1 MNSYTYFFTL
11 ILIFFYI
18 KVSFS
23 NQPVKFDNAA
33 YQLSVPKILDL
44 EDKKLYLKIRS
55 LQIEGNWSEVDKKV
69 KLLKDKIL
77 LGHID
82 YDKLMHPNK
91 YKSSYD
97 ELSEW
102 LIKYNDFPIVMQ
114 RRVYSLMMKRSSDP
128 KKINNEKNNVVESTS
143 EAPSL
148 DQNIEVSKISRNE
161 AIENEDRVQ
170 FENSTVI
177 GSISLVGASIDDLT
191 FKKYTNTLNGDDNV
205 VLLNPKKVEDGY
217 YIETGWATANKNIN
231 LPNSKTIWTIEG
243 NNKLTPNSP
252 IKLSWT
258 NDQNIKF
265 IKDISIDDQY
275 LFKVNQTIINNSE
288 KTYNFYPYGQIIRN
302 IAPEI
307 IDFFILHE
315 GLIGVFDDQLVEEDY
330 DDIEE
335 KKFSIN
341 ADKGWLGITDKYW
354 ITSLIP
360 QENRK
365 FRTDFDYK
373 NKFRANFIET
383 SATEIGANETK
394 SNEIKIIIAA
404 KEVDIID
411 GYAENLNISKY
422 DLAIDWGWF
431 YFLVKPLFFV
441 IDYFFELT
449 GNFGIAIILITIC
462 IRIVFFPLAN
472 YSFKSMAKMKVLQP
486 EMTRLKELHK
496 EDKMKL
502 QQEMMALYKKEK
514 VNPVSGCLPIFIQI
528 PFFFA
533 IYKVLFVTL
542 EMRHQPFYGWIKD
555 LSERDPTSIFN
566 LFGLIPWDPPSFL
579 LIGVW
584 PCLMGL
590 SMYLQ
595 QKLNPTPPDPI
606 QAKIFA
612 FFPLFLTVILAPF
625 PSGLVIYWTINN
637 ILTMAQQ
644 YVIIKRT
651 TVKTAQ

>member
-1 MNSYTYFFTL
+1 MDSKNVIAAISLSAAVIIIYGLFFA
-11 ILIFFYI
+11 
-18 KVSFS
+18 
-23 NQPVKFDNAA
+23 P
-33 YQLSVPKILDL
+33 P
-44 EDKKLYLKIRS
+44 
-55 LQIEGNWSEVDKKV
+55 
-69 KLLKDKIL
+69 
-77 LGHID
+77 
-82 YDKLMHPNK
+82 P
-91 YKSSYD
+91 
-97 ELSEW
+97 
-102 LIKYNDFPIVMQ
+102 P
-114 RRVYSLMMKRSSDP
+114 DP
-128 KKINNEKNNVVESTS
+128 KKINNEKNNIVESTN

-148 DQNIEVSKISRNE
+148 DQNVEVSKISRNE

-177 GSISLVGASIDDLT
+177 GSISLVGGSIDDLT

-205 VLLNPKKVEDGY
+205 ILLNPKKVEDGY

-265 IKDISIDDQY
+265 IKDISIDDKY

-302 IAPEI
+302 LAPEI

-431 YFLVKPLFFV
+431 YFLVKPLFFL
-441 IDYFFELT
+441 IDYFFKLT

>member
-1 MNSYTYFFTL
+1 MDSKNVIAAISLSAAVIIIYGLFFA
-11 ILIFFYI
+11 
-18 KVSFS
+18 
-23 NQPVKFDNAA
+23 P
-33 YQLSVPKILDL
+33 P
-44 EDKKLYLKIRS
+44 
-55 LQIEGNWSEVDKKV
+55 
-69 KLLKDKIL
+69 
-77 LGHID
+77 
-82 YDKLMHPNK
+82 P
-91 YKSSYD
+91 
-97 ELSEW
+97 
-102 LIKYNDFPIVMQ
+102 P
-114 RRVYSLMMKRSSDP
+114 DP
-128 KKINNEKNNVVESTS
+128 KKINNEKNNIVESTS

-148 DQNIEVSKISRNE
+148 DQNVEVSKISRNE

-302 IAPEI
+302 LAPEI

-335 KKFSIN
+335 KKFSVN
-341 ADKGWLGITDKYW
+341 AEKGWLGITDKYW

-441 IDYFFELT
+441 IDYFFKLT

>member
-1 MNSYTYFFTL
+1 VDSKNVIAAISLSAAVIILYGLFFA
-11 ILIFFYI
+11 
-18 KVSFS
+18 
-23 NQPVKFDNAA
+23 P
-33 YQLSVPKILDL
+33 PP
-44 EDKKLYLKIRS
+44 
-55 LQIEGNWSEVDKKV
+55 
-69 KLLKDKIL
+69 
-77 LGHID
+77 
-82 YDKLMHPNK
+82 PNP
-91 YKSSYD
+91 D
-97 ELSEW
+97 
-102 LIKYNDFPIVMQ
+102 Q
-114 RRVYSLMMKRSSDP
+114 
-128 KKINNEKNNVVESTS
+128 INNEKNKIEQTGN

-148 DQNIEVSKISRNE
+148 DQNVEVSKISREE
-161 AIENEDRVQ
+161 AIENEDRIN

-205 VLLNPKKVEDGY
+205 VLLNPKKIENGY
-217 YIETGWATANKNIN
+217 YVETGWATTNKDIN
-231 LPNSKTIWTIEG
+231 VPNSKSVWKLEG
-243 NNKLTPNSP
+243 NNKLSPNSP
-252 IKLSWT
+252 VKISWT

-265 IKDISIDDQY
+265 VKDISIDDQY
-275 LFKVNQTIINNSE
+275 LFKVKQTIINNSK

-302 IAPEI
+302 IAPDVT
-307 IDFFILHE
+307 DFYILHE

-335 KKFSIN
+335 KKFSVN

-383 SATEIGANETK
+383 SATEVGANETK
-394 SNEIKIIIAA
+394 SNEIRIIVAA

-431 YFLVKPLFFV
+431 YFIVKPLFFV
-441 IDYFFELT
+441 IDYFFKLT

-472 YSFKSMAKMKVLQP
+472 YSFRSMAKMKVLQP

-533 IYKVLFVTL
+533 IYKMLFVTI
-542 EMRHQPFYGWIKD
+542 EMRHQPFFGWIKD
-555 LSERDPTSIFN
+555 LSEKDPTSIFN
-566 LFGLIPWDPPSFL
+566 IFGLIPWDPPSFL
-579 LIGVW
+579 IIGAW
-584 PCLMGL
+584 PVAMGIT
-590 SMYLQ
+590 MWLQ
-595 QKLNPTPPDPI
+595 QKLNPTPPDPV
-606 QAKIFA
+606 QAKIFM

-644 YVIIKRT
+644 YVIMKRT
-651 TVKTAQ
+651 TVKTQ